1 MKCVCLIMDKLID
14 QFLFFM
20 EAERAVS
27 RNTIMAYKRDLK
39 KFAEYSKNINKK
51 LSVFSR
57 EDIIEFLLKLKDSG
71 LKTVSIARNLAS
83 LKTFWRFLTEE
94 GLVEKNIAAIVETP
108 KTWKTIPDVL
118 SVEEVERLLLVPP
131 KRDRI
136 GIRDRAILE
145 IMYASGLRVSEAADL
160 KTININLDSNF
171 LKCHGKGGKERIV
184 PFGGPA
190 EKAVRHYLE
199 SARAKLSKKTEDPHL
214 FLSRLGRKISRQGLW
229 KIIRKYA
236 RAARIDKKITP
247 HTLRHSFATHLLE
260 GGVELRALQ
269 EMLGHADISTTQ
281 IYTHV
286 NKEKLQKIHQKFHP
300 RA

>member
-1 MKCVCLIMDKLID
+1 MDKLID

-27 RNTIMAYKRDLK
+27 RNTILAYSRDLK
-39 KFAEYSKNINKK
+39 KFAVYRKNINKK
-51 LSVFSR
+51 LSAFSR

-83 LKTFWRFLTEE
+83 IKTFWRFLTEE

-118 SVEEVERLLLVPP
+118 SVEEIERLLEVPP

-145 IMYASGLRVSEAADL
+145 IMYASGLRVSEVADL

-171 LKCHGKGGKERIV
+171 LKCQGKGGKERIV
-184 PFGGPA
+184 PFGGLA

-199 SARAKLSKKTEDPHL
+199 SARGKLSKKTVDEHL

-236 RAARIDKKITP
+236 REARINKKITP

-269 EMLGHADISTTQ
+269 EMLGHADISSTQ

-286 NKEKLQKIHQKFHP
+286 NKERLQKIHQKFHP